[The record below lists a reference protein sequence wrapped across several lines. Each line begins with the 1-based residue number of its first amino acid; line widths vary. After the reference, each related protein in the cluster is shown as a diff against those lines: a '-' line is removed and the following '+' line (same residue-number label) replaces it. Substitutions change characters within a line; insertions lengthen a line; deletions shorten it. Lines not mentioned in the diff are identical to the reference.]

1 MLAHTQGQG
10 YGRQIMD
17 RVDALAE
24 SSRVTA
30 IDIAATHLSASS
42 NASELESCGDRSVSV
57 QAFAV
62 RVGRRMTKRALPL
75 HRIVQ

>member
-1 MLAHTQGQG
+1 VLAHTQGQG

-30 IDIAATHLSASS
+30 IDIAASHLSASFF
-42 NASELESCGDRSVSV
+42 ER
-57 QAFAV
+57 F
-62 RVGRRMTKRALPL
+62 
-75 HRIVQ
+75 